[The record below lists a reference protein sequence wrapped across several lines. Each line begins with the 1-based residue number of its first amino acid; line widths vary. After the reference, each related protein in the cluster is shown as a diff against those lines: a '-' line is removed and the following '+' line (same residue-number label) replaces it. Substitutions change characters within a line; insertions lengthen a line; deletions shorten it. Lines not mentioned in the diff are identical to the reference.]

1 MARPERIA
9 EGVYRVDALPI
20 PNAINVLLLAGDDG
34 WTLVDTGLG
43 LSAGRIQAAMR
54 SLGTGPDDLRRIVL
68 THHHPDHIGGL
79 PAMLAWAP
87 AAQVWASEGEADIIA
102 GTRAADPIR
111 NLILR
116 RAMAVRRWPTA
127 PVTRMLVEG
136 DDVAGFRVIATPG
149 HTRGHISLLR
159 GDDLLFTADAFGN
172 LLLSV
177 RVGVLKLL
185 CDDPEQARTS
195 AAKLAGMP
203 FSTVAFSHGATLRP
217 CEPAPRPRCARPSSG
232 SGSDRNGQRTG

>member
-43 LSAGRIQAAMR
+43 RSAGRIQSALR
-54 SLGTGPDDLRRIVL
+54 SLGANPGDLRRIVI

-79 PAMLAWAP
+79 PGMLAWAP
-87 AAQVWASEGEADIIA
+87 AAEVWASEAEAEIIA
-102 GTRAADPIR
+102 GTRATDPMR
-111 NLILR
+111 NPLLQR
-116 RAMAVRRWPTA
+116 GMAARRWPTA
-127 PVTRMLVEG
+127 PVTRMLVDG
-136 DDVAGFRVIATPG
+136 DDVARFRVVATPG

-159 GDDLLFTADAFGN
+159 DDDLLFTADAFGN
-172 LLLSV
+172 LLPDI

-185 CDDPEQARTS
+185 CDDPEQAGVS
-195 AAKLAGMP
+195 AANLTGQS
-203 FSTVAFSHGATLRP
+203 FSTVAFSHGATLRTGAQAALR
-217 CEPAPRPRCARPSSG
+217 EAVDQ
-232 SGSDRNGQRTG
+232 DRE